1 MKIEVQ
7 NVSFYY
13 NSVSALENISLKLE
27 PGKITCVIGPNGAGK
42 TTLLKVIASI
52 LSPQKGAI
60 YIDGKDYKLY
70 DPKEL
75 AKLIAY
81 EEPQISRDLPM
92 TVLDFLLTARYP
104 YHSVLRYFESV
115 EDLEIV
121 DAIARDLNISH
132 LLSRK
137 LDQLSSG
144 ELQRVIISHALIKKP
159 RILLLD
165 EPSAFLDIRYRFE
178 ILDYVKKYT
187 AKEGLVTVIALHDLY
202 LASIYCDFVVVMDKG
217 KIVYSGT
224 PLEVFSSN
232 VVEKVYGIE
241 IEVLKLDNGK
251 LIVMPKPRRDFLG

>member
-7 NVSFYY
+7 GLSFHY
-13 NSVSALENISLKLE
+13 NSVPVLENISLVLE
-27 PGKITCVIGPNGAGK
+27 PRKVTCVIGPNGAGK

-52 LSPQKGAI
+52 LSPSKGAV
-60 YIDGKDYKLY
+60 YIDGKDCKLY

-75 AKLIAY
+75 ARLIAY
-81 EEPQISRDLPM
+81 EEPYISRDLPM

-104 YHSVLRYFESV
+104 YHKILRYFESI

-121 DAIARDLNISH
+121 DAVAKDLNISH
-132 LLSRK
+132 LLSRR

-159 RILLLD
+159 SVLLLD

-187 AKEGLVTVIALHDLY
+187 AKEGLVTVVAIHDLH
-202 LASIYCDFVVVMDKG
+202 LASMYCDLVVVMDRG
-217 KIVYSGT
+217 RIVYSGS
-224 PLEVFSSN
+224 PLEVFTSGI
-232 VVEKVYGIE
+232 VEKVYGIE
-241 IEVLKLDNGK
+241 IDLVKLSDEK
-251 LIVMPKPRRDFLG
+251 LVVVPKPRRDFLG